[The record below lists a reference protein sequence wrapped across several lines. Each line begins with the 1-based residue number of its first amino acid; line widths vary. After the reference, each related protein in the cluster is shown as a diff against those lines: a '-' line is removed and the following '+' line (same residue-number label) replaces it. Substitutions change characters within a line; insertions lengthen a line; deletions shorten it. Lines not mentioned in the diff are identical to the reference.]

1 MFKNLVVN
9 YFKNKVEGHK
19 GQDRKGG
26 REIVDEYIDEHV
38 WRCSR
43 VVVQSVELNLILIP
57 EGKLS
62 SNFTAQRG
70 DNGLCHSIDNSE
82 AYCCHCNSSSH

>member
-1 MFKNLVVN
+1 MVVN

-26 REIVDEYIDEHV
+26 REIVDEYIDEYV

-57 EGKLS
+57 EVANCQVTLY
-62 SNFTAQRG
+62 TAHRV
-70 DNGLCHSIDNSE
+70 DNGLCHSIDNCE